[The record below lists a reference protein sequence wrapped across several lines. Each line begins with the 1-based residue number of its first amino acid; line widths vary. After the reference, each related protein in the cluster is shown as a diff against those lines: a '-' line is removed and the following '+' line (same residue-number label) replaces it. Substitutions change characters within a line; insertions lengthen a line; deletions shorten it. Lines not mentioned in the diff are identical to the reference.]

1 MQRKELKIY
10 TEISGGA
17 DIPFYNIKL
26 SEYTYK
32 KTRMGMPSLKAT
44 LMFDSCLDDEWTGS
58 EYVTF
63 NGERFYIRSTP
74 QSSKSNTDRRFR
86 HEIEFLSEMDQILA
100 NTYFRDA
107 VFEGAATYDRPCS
120 NSTKFLFYGTLR
132 EFVDRLNCVFRYLG
146 IGDTVLNVKTDITT
160 TDTLHGD
167 GYCAVYD
174 AYGDFDHSDIQE
186 VSFEDCTLWEAIS
199 IAYEKYKVPFKSEGR
214 TFVFG
219 SASQIVDHVFRYGH
233 SDSLLSINKKNA
245 NAKVVNRI
253 TMLGSTENIPYYYPN
268 ETEYGHI
275 VLQASETNAALQAT
289 SFEIAN
295 LTQLIANVPPG
306 SKAQLIKYSGNL
318 VNTGIS
324 VKSYTEGF
332 DTSDM
337 SAYMAGDIRKHEADG
352 RTMSAPWHIGVN
364 LNVIR
369 KGIYSI
375 DEVTGNIWTT
385 NTTRPPSEHTVK
397 IHIELLRTASGSDL
411 TAQLTEEDGIVSL
424 GLLDAGDYYLQ
435 FYIDIPNRRSDFDD
449 PVTAFCRMSGVTF
462 FSEAANTK
470 DGYYWKVDDKEYA
483 DVGSLGLKLK
493 VSLTDEMVGDSIGWD
508 GTDRMPFQENLM
520 PSIYR
525 ETLGGERFY
534 NALNET
540 YKIPGTDDFYV
551 FPHPFQSKRPSEYIF
566 KDESIKPTI
575 EGIKNADNKLFGSIA
590 AVEYDSD
597 DNDLLET
604 ESVGDT
610 DKNDSKNYQH
620 SYFYMKLNVFD
631 GPHGFDLF
639 SHASQTDPMTIQ
651 MTSGPCAGCKF
662 KIQAVEIETPSGLKT
677 YSNPVQTMEANGR
690 IVSGSYEQK
699 VNKDNIQTWQQDT
712 TKNSIWIAV
721 QKDSSTFGVIMPNRA
736 KNYRPQVGDKFNII
750 NIDLPLS
757 YITAAELRL
766 EQAGIQEMADNN
778 EEHFSFDISMS
789 RIFLEENPEIR
800 DQITA
805 DSVIKVEY
813 NGHVIEQFV
822 SSVELVVK
830 DSDALPELRVNL
842 VEELTVGESFINK
855 IVASAVPM
863 LPAATPS
870 PAYGSRPGGISVA
883 EADRR
888 YLNKQRKDRT
898 PHLLSS
904 DTGFEVGEFTSG
916 SSGGL
921 FYRDSETGLTHLETD
936 MLHVRM
942 KAIFEELEIAHI
954 SAVGGELMLTPGGSV
969 EISYVETM
977 ANAYRC
983 YFKAKESEKKV
994 ECRFAVG
1001 DDVICREFNVTSG
1014 STQDAANK
1022 FYWRRIVGINNE
1034 DAYFDVSRS
1043 VCFNGS
1049 DIPAPGDT
1057 VCQFGSTDVTRQS
1070 AIVLSTTDTFS
1081 PCITLLNGV
1090 TDFNTQNKDAIQFGV
1105 DKSKNPP
1112 EPFLHCYGSFFFG
1125 PRSKNSYLQFE
1136 PSEGSLVFK
1145 GRLSAESLVG
1155 DKAIDEYIRD
1165 IAPTMT
1171 EDEINNFINAVVDP
1185 KIEGIQDQIDGVI
1198 ETWFYNGEPRTD
1210 NYPANEWVTQTLLGQ
1225 HLGDL
1230 YYDNETGIA
1239 YRFSYNHDLDEY
1251 FWNEIT
1257 DSAVVKALQEAYKA
1271 QEVGNAKKRV
1281 FTAQPTPPYDKGDM
1295 WVNATYGTSYNNDI
1309 LVCSTA
1315 RAAGGRFFISDW
1327 KKASD
1332 YTDDTKALEIDNK
1345 YKYLAAALAD
1355 TTEIN
1360 GGLILTSLIKLGR
1373 TINGER
1379 KIMAGMNGTE
1389 LPSAEGRSIG
1399 SWWGGDCVDL
1409 YNNDDTLKN
1418 PEPADAATALVRMDG
1433 SGYLAN
1439 GNIGWDL
1446 NGAGWFAGK
1455 NITWDATGAMKFGSG
1470 IKISINSGEAGLTES
1485 LETIYNYFIGLS
1497 NYLYPTD
1504 ESGNRVGWNEIN
1516 KIKAIKSEIGFF
1528 SDSFISAN
1536 GINTSGGTG
1545 GGSSFGL
1552 TRTWPETAPLQ
1563 STNNALSDYLG
1574 WQLKEQIANI
1584 PTAYSWAD
1592 IIDTPTTVAGFG
1604 ITDVYSKNASDGRYI
1619 LKTGDTITGNL
1630 TFVNSGE
1637 VNIKMRVDT
1646 SNVKGIIWRNTSGSI
1661 IAELL
1666 YHNTSENIIL
1676 CPTDAASPWSDAEG
1690 KYSLIV
1696 GTSKFTYNSH
1706 KIWHS
1711 GNDGS
1716 GSGLDA
1722 DTVDGVQ
1729 ESRFFRT
1736 DRGGCPTE
1744 FVDLDNVDD
1753 PTQGYQNLDSG
1764 TYLIQMAD
1772 HSELFVNFALNR
1784 GSTSALQFRT
1794 NYAKTSTLYY
1804 RKTIDSSHTSGAW
1817 SYFIT
1822 NENIANQS
1830 VYSANRLTNGRSLWG
1845 QLFNG
1850 TGNVS
1855 GSMTG
1860 VGDILPAGNFKQTVG
1875 NADFPFQSVYTS
1887 RVVNASGF
1895 LKLTS
1900 GVIDAI
1906 NILPNGNVGINMD
1919 SPAYNLDV
1927 NGVIYSNIGI
1937 LSAGYITCRQT
1948 GSSSDAR
1955 LKKIE
1960 ANFTIDVESIANAPS
1975 IKFKWKDNHTEDVGS
1990 LAQYWADIAPET
2002 VFEDGRGMLNLEYGK
2017 LGLLSAIS
2025 LAKEYL
2031 SLKKEME
2038 SLEERVK
2045 KIEEKLSRL

>member
-1 MQRKELKIY
+1 MQRDSLKIY
-10 TEISGGA
+10 TEVSGGA
-17 DIPFYNIKL
+17 DIPFHNIKL
-26 SEYTYK
+26 TEYSYK
-32 KTRMGMPSLKAT
+32 ETRMGMPSLKAT
-44 LMFDSCLDDEWTGS
+44 LMFDSCLDDEWTGA

-63 NGERFYIRSTP
+63 NSERFHIRSTP
-74 QSSKSNTDRRFR
+74 QSSKANTDRRFR
-86 HEIEFLSEMDQILA
+86 HEIEFISERDQILA

-107 VFEGAATYDRPCS
+107 VFEGASTYDRPCS
-120 NSTKFLFYGTLR
+120 NSTKFIFYGTLR

-146 IGDTVLNVKTDITT
+146 IGDTVLNGKTDITT

-174 AYGDFDHSDIQE
+174 VYGDFDHSDIQE

-199 IAYEKYKVPFKSEGR
+199 RAYEKYKVPFKSEGR
-214 TFVFG
+214 AFVFG

-245 NAKVVNRI
+245 DAKIVNRI

-275 VLQASETNAALQAT
+275 VLQAGENNAALQAT

-306 SKAQLIKYSGNL
+306 SKAELIKYSGNF
-318 VNTGIS
+318 VDTGIS

-332 DTSDM
+332 NTSNM
-337 SAYMAGDIRKHEADG
+337 SAYMVGDIRKHEADG
-352 RTMSAPWHIGVN
+352 RTMYVPWHIGVN
-364 LNVIR
+364 LKVIR

-385 NTTRPPSEHTVK
+385 NTTRPPTEHTVK
-397 IHIELLRTASGSDL
+397 IHAELLRTASGSDI
-411 TAQLTEEDGIVSL
+411 TAQLVEEDGIVSL
-424 GLLDAGDYYLQ
+424 GQLEAGDYYLQ

-462 FSEAANTK
+462 FSEAATTK

-483 DVGSLGLKLK
+483 DAGSLGLKLK
-493 VSLTDEMVGDSIGWD
+493 VTLTDEMVGDSIGWD

-551 FPHPFQSKRPSEYIF
+551 FPHPFQDKRPSEYIF

-575 EGIKNADNKLFGSIA
+575 AGIKNTSNKLFGAIA

-610 DKNDSKNYQH
+610 DKNNSKNYQH
-620 SYFYMKLNVFD
+620 SYFYIKLNVFD

-639 SHASQTDPMTIQ
+639 SHASQTAPMTIQ

-677 YSNPVQTMEANGR
+677 YSNPVQTMEADGR

-699 VNKDNIQTWQQDT
+699 VNKDNIQPWQQDT

-721 QKDSSTFGVIMPNRA
+721 QKDSGTFGVIMPNRA
-736 KNYRPQVGDKFNII
+736 NNYRPQVGDEFNII

-789 RIFLEENPEIR
+789 RIFLEENPSVR
-800 DQITA
+800 DQINA
-805 DSVIKVEY
+805 NSIIKIEY
-813 NGHVIEQFV
+813 NGHEIEQFV
-822 SSVELVVK
+822 SSVEFVVK
-830 DSDALPELRVNL
+830 DSDVLPELRVNL

-855 IVASAVPM
+855 VAASAVSM
-863 LPAATPS
+863 LPSATPS
-870 PAYGSRPGGISVA
+870 PTYGSRAAGMRVSD
-883 EADRR
+883 ADRR

-898 PHLLSS
+898 PHILSS
-904 DTGFEVGEFTSG
+904 DAGFEVGEFTSG

-969 EISYVETM
+969 EISYVEELS
-977 ANAYRC
+977 NAYRC
-983 YFKAKESEKKV
+983 YFKAKESDHAV

-1001 DDVICREFNVTSG
+1001 DDIICREFNVTSG
-1014 STQDAANK
+1014 STQNAANK
-1022 FYWRRIVGINNE
+1022 FYWRRIVGVDN
-1034 DAYFDVSRS
+1034 DKAYFDVSRS
-1043 VCFNGS
+1043 ICLNGS

-1057 VCQFGSTDVTRQS
+1057 VCQFGSNDVTRRS
-1070 AIVLSTTDTFS
+1070 AIVLSTTDSFA

-1090 TDFNTQNKDAIQFGV
+1090 TNFSTTGKDAIQFGV

-1125 PRSKNSYLQFE
+1125 PRSNTSYLQFE

-1145 GRLSAESLVG
+1145 GKLSAESLVG

-1165 IAPTMT
+1165 VAPTLT

-1198 ETWFYNGEPRTD
+1198 ETWFHNGEPRMD
-1210 NYPANEWVTQTLLGQ
+1210 NYPANEWVTQTLLEQ

-1239 YRFSYNHDLDEY
+1239 YRFSYNPSLDEY

-1271 QEVGNAKKRV
+1271 QGIGNAKKRV

-1309 LVCSTA
+1309 LVCTTA
-1315 RAAGGRFFISDW
+1315 RATGGRFFISDW

-1379 KIMAGMNGTE
+1379 KVMAGMNGTE
-1389 LPSAEGRSIG
+1389 LPSAAGRSIG

-1418 PEPADAATALVRMDG
+1418 PEPADAATALIRMDG

-1439 GNIGWDL
+1439 GNFGWDL

-1470 IKISINSGEAGLTES
+1470 IKISINGGETGLSES
-1485 LETIYNYFIGLS
+1485 LESIYNYFIGLN

-1504 ESGNRVGWNEIN
+1504 ESGNRVGWNETN
-1516 KIKAIKSEIGFF
+1516 KIKAIKSSVGFF
-1528 SDSFISAN
+1528 SDSFISAR
-1536 GINTSGGTG
+1536 GINTSGGSGG

-1552 TRTWPETAPLQ
+1552 TRTWPTTAPSQ

-1584 PTAYSWAD
+1584 PTSYSWSD
-1592 IIDTPTTVAGFG
+1592 LKNKPTTVSDFG
-1604 ITDVYSKNASDGRYI
+1604 ITDVYTSTQSDSRYVA
-1619 LKTGDTITGNL
+1619 KSGGNL
-1630 TFVNSGE
+1630 TGSINMLGNAE
-1637 VNIKMRVDT
+1637 LNIRMRVDT
-1646 SNVKGIIWRNTSGSI
+1646 SNVKGVCWKNTSDET
-1661 IAELL
+1661 IAQVI
-1666 YHNTSENIIL
+1666 YHNTPQRFIL
-1676 CPTDAASPWSDAEG
+1676 NPNGAETPWSDKAG
-1690 KYSLIV
+1690 NYSLVIGV
-1696 GTSKFTYNSH
+1696 DRFTYNANT
-1706 KIWHS
+1706 IWHS
-1711 GNDGS
+1711 GNDGD

-1722 DTVDGVQ
+1722 DTVDGIQ
-1729 ESRFFRT
+1729 ETSLFRT
-1736 DRGGCPTE
+1736 NRGAAPSD
-1744 FVDLDNVDD
+1744 FVDLSNED
-1753 PTQGYQNLDSG
+1753 PYHGFVKLNSG
-1764 TYLIQMAD
+1764 TYLIQSSD
-1772 HSELFVNFALNR
+1772 HSELLVNFALNT
-1784 GSTSALQFRT
+1784 GSTSAFQFRT
-1794 NYAKTSTLYY
+1794 NYTKSSPVYFRKNVDST
-1804 RKTIDSSHTSGAW
+1804 HTSGAW

-1822 NENIANQS
+1822 NDNIS
-1830 VYSANRLTNGRSLWG
+1830 VQTVASAAKLNTPRYLWG
-1845 QLFNG
+1845 QLFDG

-1855 GSMTG
+1855 GPLVGTSHIVPDEDNTRNIGTTIRHFRYIFANWIGHYTG
-1860 VGDILPAGNFKQTVG
+1860 RFQLGAANGYDITIAE
-1875 NADFPFQSVYTS
+1875 DH
-1887 RVVNASGF
+1887 
-1895 LKLTS
+1895 
-1900 GVIDAI
+1900 
-1906 NILPNGNVGINMD
+1906 NVGIGTD
-1919 SPAYNLDV
+1919 SPQYKCHVDGIV
-1927 NGVIYSNIGI
+1927 YSTVGM
-1937 LSAGYITCRQT
+1937 LSAGYMTCRQT
-1948 GSSSDAR
+1948 GSTSDAR
-1955 LKKIE
+1955 MKTIE
-1960 ANFTIDVESIANAPS
+1960 RYFTISPEDIAAAPS
-1975 IKFKWKDNHTEDVGS
+1975 IKFRWKDNHTEDVGS
-1990 LAQYWADIAPET
+1990 IAQYWANIAPET

-2031 SLKKEME
+2031 SLREKME
-2038 SLEERVK
+2038 SLEARLK
-2045 KIEEKLSRL
+2045 RIEEKLSRL